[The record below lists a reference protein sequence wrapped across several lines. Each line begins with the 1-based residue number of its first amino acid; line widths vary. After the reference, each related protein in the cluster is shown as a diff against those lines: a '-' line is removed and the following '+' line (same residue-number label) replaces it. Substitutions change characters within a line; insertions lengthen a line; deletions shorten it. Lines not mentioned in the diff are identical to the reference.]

1 MTNAQEL
8 RLEAQAKA
16 KSDALN
22 RSLTATVEAQR
33 ECRRLKRMINVL
45 ATTMLILMVSGG
57 YYVYQ
62 GVGKVDYRDY
72 SHDQW
77 SKDRLKTK

>member
-1 MTNAQEL
+1 MTNAQEI

-16 KSDALN
+16 KSEAIN
-22 RSLTATVEAQR
+22 RSLSATIEAQK
-33 ECRRLKRMINVL
+33 ECRRLKRMINIL
-45 ATTMLILMVSGG
+45 ATSMLILMLSGG

-62 GVGKVDYRDY
+62 GAGADYRDY

-77 SKDRLKTK
+77 SKDRVKSK